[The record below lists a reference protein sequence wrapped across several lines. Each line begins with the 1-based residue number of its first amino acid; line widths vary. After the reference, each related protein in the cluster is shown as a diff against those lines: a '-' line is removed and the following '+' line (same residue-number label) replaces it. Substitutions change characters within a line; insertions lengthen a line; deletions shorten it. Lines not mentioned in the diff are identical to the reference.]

1 MRASCKSPFDLARV
15 HYFAITVL
23 QFGDNVVTNVATN
36 VAAAVNETV
45 EQWTEIQFRSA
56 CASAIKPS
64 APQKSQS
71 IESAIPMSIVF
82 CRL

>member
-1 MRASCKSPFDLARV
+1 MRASCKFPFDLARV

-36 VAAAVNETV
+36 VAAAVNETE
-45 EQWTEIQFRSA
+45 EQLKKTYFRSA
-56 CASAIKPS
+56 CANAIKPS

-71 IESAIPMSIVF
+71 IDSAIPMSIVF